1 VNDAPG
7 PRFEFSGGALALD
20 YANTLGDRQRP
31 ETEKLDGYADFV
43 AFAEQAGILD
53 RPQTKALAARASEHG
68 EAAGEALA
76 TSIDLREAVYRIFSR
91 RAAGDSAEA
100 QALELLSATIAWAA
114 ARLRLEPEGSGF
126 AWTWLQLETSLEAP
140 LAPIAW
146 SAAELMTGTDLSRVR
161 ECDGDGCT
169 WLFLDTSR
177 NRSRRWC
184 SMSTCGNRAKARRHY
199 RRKRGTGT
207 DSPDL

>member
-1 VNDAPG
+1 VSNTPG
-7 PRFEFSGGALALD
+7 PQFEFSGGPPALD
-20 YANTLGDRQRP
+20 FANTLGDRARP
-31 ETEKLDGYADFV
+31 ETEKLGGYADLV

-53 RPQTKALAARASEHG
+53 RTQSEALAARAREQGS
-68 EAAGEALA
+68 AAAAALE
-76 TSIDLREAVYRIFSR
+76 TSIDLREAVYGIFSR
-91 RAAGDSAEA
+91 QAAGESAEA
-100 QALELLSATIAWAA
+100 RALELLSATVAWAA
-114 ARLRLEPEGSGF
+114 ARLHLEPEGSGF
-126 AWTWLQLETSLEAP
+126 AWRWLQLETSLEGP

-184 SMSTCGNRAKARRHY
+184 SMNTCGNRAKARRHY
-199 RRKRGTGT
+199 HRVRTGERPG
-207 DSPDL
+207 S